1 MASVRIKHCGI
12 TSLHDAELCVD
23 AGAWALGMI
32 LWRDSPRACTLEDAG
47 RITRAMRRKVELTG
61 VFVNERLGRVVELAD
76 VLGLTMVQLHGD
88 EGPAFCAE
96 VARRTGAK
104 VVKAVRVQTR
114 GEVSALEPFHTDFHL
129 LDGGGGEAF
138 AWDLVSARKPSPPAP
153 PLILAG
159 GLTPQNVGEGI
170 EAVQPWGVDVASGT
184 EREPGAKDPELVRAF
199 NAAVEAAAPD
209 VVAAESVR
217 DLDQV
222 AERPGPGAEVRT

>member
-32 LWRDSPRACTLEDAG
+32 LWADSPRACTIEEAG
-47 RITRAMRRKVELTG
+47 RITRAMRRKIELTG
-61 VFVNERLGRVVELAD
+61 VFVNERMGRVVELAD

-88 EGPAFCAE
+88 EGPAFCGE

-104 VVKAVRVQTR
+104 VVKAVRVRDR
-114 GEVSALEPFHTDFHL
+114 GDVIRLEPFHTDFHL

-138 AWDLVSARKPSPPAP
+138 GWDMVNARARGGP

-159 GLTPQNVGEGI
+159 GLTPQNVGEAI
-170 EAVQPWGVDVASGT
+170 AAVRPWAVDVASGT
-184 EREPGAKDPELVRAF
+184 EASPGVKDPELVRAF
-199 NAAVEAAAPD
+199 NAAVEA
-209 VVAAESVR
+209 
-217 DLDQV
+217 V
-222 AERPGPGAEVRT
+222 AEQEVHA